1 MANDFTVF
9 ASSIAELYD
18 DYDPNDP
25 EDMRERMMLADAVL
39 MYGLHGVEIEL
50 PKSVKRAFKGLKN
63 AIDNS
68 KNKREQAKKGGRPR
82 KAKAEPEPEPEPEQK
97 PETEV
102 SESENPGSENG
113 KPRFSEPETEV
124 SESENPNLTCPSL
137 ALPSLACVDGTRG
150 GDADVFAPPTLEE
163 CRAYFAANCLSGDP
177 DAFWAY
183 FESQGWVKGNGQPVS
198 NWGALA
204 LDWSRRQKRI
214 DADDRARG
222 KPTASEVEAA
232 TFRPTRTPEEALAE
246 QERRWASEHPGVD
259 PAKVEAPRG
268 TTASRDRFGLY
279 QDAQR
284 LLAARAACERRAS

>member
-102 SESENPGSENG
+102 SESENLGFENG

-137 ALPSLACVDGTRG
+137 ALPSLACDDDARGCADGFT
-150 GDADVFAPPTLEE
+150 PPTLDE
-163 CRAYFAANCLSGDP
+163 CRAYFAANCLRGDARQFF
-177 DAFWAY
+177 DHYAA
-183 FESQGWVKGNGQPVS
+183 QGWTLPSGLPVTDV
-198 NWGALA
+198 WALA
-204 LDWSRRQKRI
+204 RNWSRKQVGF
-214 DADDRARG
+214 DADRKARG
-222 KPTASEVEAA
+222 GQTSQEVE
-232 TFRPTRTPEEALAE
+232 
-246 QERRWASEHPGVD
+246 
-259 PAKVEAPRG
+259 
-268 TTASRDRFGLY
+268 
-279 QDAQR
+279 
-284 LLAARAACERRAS
+284 RASVWKPAETEDDVIAALERELGEAS

>member
-102 SESENPGSENG
+102 SESENP
-113 KPRFSEPETEV
+113 
-124 SESENPNLTCPSL
+124 NLTCPSL
-137 ALPSLACVDGTRG
+137 ALPSLACVDGTRATTTEG
-150 GDADVFAPPTLEE
+150 FEPPTLEE
-163 CRAYFAANCLSGDP
+163 CRAHFAANCLRGDP
-177 DAFWAY
+177 DTFWAHY
-183 FESQGWVKGNGQPVS
+183 ESQGWVKSNGQPVES
-198 NWGALA
+198 LSATAL
-204 LDWSRRQKRI
+204 LWSKKQVER
-214 DADDRARG
+214 DAEAHARG
-222 KPTASEVEAA
+222 KPTDAEIQAA
-232 TFRPTRTPEEALAE
+232 TFKPAVQISAGERLRLAEEEA
-246 QERRWASEHPGVD
+246 
-259 PAKVEAPRG
+259 AKWG
-268 TTASRDRFGLY
+268 M
-279 QDAQR
+279 
-284 LLAARAACERRAS
+284 